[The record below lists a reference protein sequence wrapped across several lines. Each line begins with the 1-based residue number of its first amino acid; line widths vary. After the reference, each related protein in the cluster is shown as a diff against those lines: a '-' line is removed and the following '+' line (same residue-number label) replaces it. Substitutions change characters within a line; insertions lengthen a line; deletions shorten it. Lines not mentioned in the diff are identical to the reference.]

1 MKNQRLD
8 FLSLRQFSYDTE
20 SFTQEALKY
29 SKNSILIFMDFEK
42 FILGHKPEHIGY
54 FPTTIKYSIS
64 LQNPL
69 YRPLLFFSAARFF
82 LTTTVLLGYV
92 CIRFRPKICWADHFW
107 AGIIFGLFKKLGLC
121 KRSIYWCG
129 DWIITKQKPKLLQY
143 LVNHVCWAYMDYF
156 CARLSDIVVNISSNV
171 SQERKLFWK
180 KQVAQKEIIHFPPF
194 MEINSKAINKNKI
207 NICFLGQIRPD
218 SGLEL
223 ILPLLAKLNK
233 DYGIKLIIAGPH
245 TPHLKNTQSQIEA
258 LGIHDIVCFH
268 SWVQT
273 ESIHTI
279 LDDCF
284 CGINLLTDEESYS
297 SHTIPGKLIQYLQML
312 VPVLITKN
320 NGLLTGLIQEHEMGI
335 VVTPIQESIWD
346 GILYLFE
353 NQGLFQ
359 NNIRRYFSH
368 HQHLKVEEIIE
379 LSKKSQNEFND
390 AILTD
395 SL

>member
-20 SFTQEALKY
+20 SFKQEALKY

-42 FILGHKPEHIGY
+42 FILSHKPEHIGY
-54 FPTTIKYSIS
+54 FPTTIKYAIS
-64 LQNPL
+64 LKNPL

-107 AGIIFGLFKKLGLC
+107 AGIIFGLFRKLGLC
-121 KRSIYWCG
+121 KRSIYWSG
-129 DWIITKQKPKLLQY
+129 DWIITKKKPKLLQY

-171 SQERKLFWK
+171 SQERKDFWK
-180 KQVAQKEIIHFPPF
+180 KKVAQKEIILFPPS
-194 MEINSKAINKNKI
+194 MEMNSKATSKNKI

-245 TPHLKNTQSQIEA
+245 TLHRKNIQSQIEA
-258 LGIHDIVCFH
+258 LGIQDIVYFH
-268 SWVQT
+268 SWVKT
-273 ESIHTI
+273 ENIHTV

-284 CGINLLTDEESYS
+284 CGINLLTTEESYS
-297 SHTIPGKLIQYLQML
+297 SNTIPGKLIQYLQML

-320 NGLLTGLIQEHEMGI
+320 NGLLTGLIQEHEMGM
-335 VVTPIQESIWD
+335 VVTPIQESILD
-346 GILYLFE
+346 GILYIFE

-368 HQHLKVEEIIE
+368 HQHLKVGEIIE

-395 SL
+395 S